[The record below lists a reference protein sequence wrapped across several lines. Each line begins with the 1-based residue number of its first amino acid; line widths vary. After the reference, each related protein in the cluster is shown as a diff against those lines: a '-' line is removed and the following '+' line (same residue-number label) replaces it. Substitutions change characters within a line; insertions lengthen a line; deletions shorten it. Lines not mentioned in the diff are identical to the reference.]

1 MLAIHILTYFWKSF
15 KINSTFLYELKN
27 SHFMYLLTVD
37 FDKLDKLVKE
47 TYIARD
53 DSINM
58 I

>member
-1 MLAIHILTYFWKSF
+1 
-15 KINSTFLYELKN
+15 
-27 SHFMYLLTVD
+27 MYLLTVD

-53 DSINM
+53 DSIIM